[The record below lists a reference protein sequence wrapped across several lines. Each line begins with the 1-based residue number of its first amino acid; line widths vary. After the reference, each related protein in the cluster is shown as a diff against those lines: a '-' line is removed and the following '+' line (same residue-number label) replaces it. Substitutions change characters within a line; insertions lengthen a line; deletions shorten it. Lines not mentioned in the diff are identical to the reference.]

1 MTDNFCIIQFMKEIK
16 NSTTGKS
23 KWISAGYTE
32 RVHIEDVGVS
42 TVSLIETVNHGF
54 DPTIMPFGVKERTA
68 TLTGSLYNI
77 YGSGSNVNIYT
88 NPVYESVT
96 NSSISTLS
104 HGIKISS
111 DNVPELG
118 SAIWRIDTFSWDRR
132 AQQLGAWKFT
142 MTLSYVWDPTVNE
155 IKLYADDIGE
165 NIPQNAKFVVQEAT
179 SGSSAYEIFST
190 KIKTTLLDLNQASFE
205 SFIDI
210 LDKDDIIRIYSQAD
224 PDTPLFY
231 GIVSGVKTS
240 SSGTYQYDC
249 IEIGSLLYRK
259 PCAKLT
265 GGLFKPRIRIPN
277 PYEKKDLKLSQMV
290 GTILGFYTNQG
301 KILNYNPGY
310 GVDKGGVGSSTTLPG
325 TTTRLPS
332 QILSSMTV
340 GKALDNLLNQQ
351 CGLYTWFDN
360 LTGYLEYG
368 FFRNSVTIDPSTE
381 YIVYTKQETTNTE
394 DYNADCVILM
404 DSSGQTPVRYPSGTS
419 EGQFVMYRFNSDLN
433 DEQLSTIARRLFY
446 DLNQNRDTFRVRFP
460 PGVTKFRDGDVFTG
474 LGDATSYPKMPYKGG
489 TDPDPAEDPSNS
501 VWMIKEMII
510 TEEYTECIV
519 GTSYFSIFD
528 IYRKALTKMDG
539 APAPTDTKDI
549 ETNAVAIVP
558 LTASTTTTT
567 E

>member
-1 MTDNFCIIQFMKEIK
+1 MLFR
-16 NSTTGKS
+16 S
-23 KWISAGYTE
+23 
-32 RVHIEDVGVS
+32 VS
-42 TVSLIETVNHGF
+42 RSRYI
-54 DPTIMPFGVKERTA
+54 
-68 TLTGSLYNI
+68 
-77 YGSGSNVNIYT
+77 
-88 NPVYESVT
+88 
-96 NSSISTLS
+96 
-104 HGIKISS
+104 
-111 DNVPELG
+111 
-118 SAIWRIDTFSWDRR
+118 
-132 AQQLGAWKFT
+132 
-142 MTLSYVWDPTVNE
+142 
-155 IKLYADDIGE
+155 
-165 NIPQNAKFVVQEAT
+165 
-179 SGSSAYEIFST
+179 
-190 KIKTTLLDLNQASFE
+190 
-205 SFIDI
+205 
-210 LDKDDIIRIYSQAD
+210 
-224 PDTPLFY
+224 
-231 GIVSGVKTS
+231 
-240 SSGTYQYDC
+240 
-249 IEIGSLLYRK
+249 
-259 PCAKLT
+259 
-265 GGLFKPRIRIPN
+265 
-277 PYEKKDLKLSQMV
+277 
-290 GTILGFYTNQG
+290 
-301 KILNYNPGY
+301 PGY

-489 TDPDPAEDPSNS
+489 TDLDPAEDPSNS

-528 IYRKALTKMDG
+528 IYFQNPHT
-539 APAPTDTKDI
+539 
-549 ETNAVAIVP
+549 
-558 LTASTTTTT
+558 
-567 E
+567 